1 MNDNV
6 KYWLSMGNS
15 LFYGREGAV
24 KNPEKA
30 KHWFEMAA
38 EGGSEEAAEMLN
50 TYYGDAD
57 IASKE
62 LPVDEDVTTNAV
74 EVAVCTEY
82 EKAQMRDIV
91 AWQNQEPSVVSKGFS
106 IVAKPFEFVVS
117 KVIPQSAMEG
127 ALNAANSAGQF
138 LADESDICRDGNV
151 SDIAILRH
159 KDLKT
164 SDDLANN
171 VHNWAITTAAAEGGV
186 TGATGAAGIALD
198 VPAIL
203 TLALRTIHKI
213 GLCYGYR
220 ADTLEEKNFVLDI
233 LSAAG
238 ANSQKEKVSALVAL
252 QTMRTI
258 IAKQTWKSMQN
269 AGEKETMILMI
280 KALCKQ
286 LGINLTKRK
295 ALQAIPVIGGVVGAA
310 VNGSFIRDV
319 GYAARRIYQQRWLQ
333 DNDKWNGDES
343 ELQ

>member
-1 MNDNV
+1 MNENV
-6 KYWLSMGNS
+6 EYWLKMGNT
-15 LFYGREGAV
+15 LFYGCEGV
-24 KNPEKA
+24 TPKPEKA
-30 KHWFEMAA
+30 KRWYEMAA
-38 EGGSEEAAEMLN
+38 AEGNEEAIEMLKNHYGVAN
-50 TYYGDAD
+50 TEL
-57 IASKE
+57 KE
-62 LPVDEDVTTNAV
+62 VPMDEDLKTNAL
-74 EVAVCTEY
+74 EVVGCTAY
-82 EKAQMRDIV
+82 EKEQVRDIV

-106 IVAKPFEFVVS
+106 RFAKPFEFVVS

-138 LADESDICRDGNV
+138 LADEGDICRDGNV
-151 SDIAILRH
+151 ANIEDLRH

-186 TGATGAAGIALD
+186 TGAAGAAGIALD

-258 IAKQTWKSMQN
+258 LAKQTWKSMQN
-269 AGEKETMILMI
+269 AGQKEAMLLAI
-280 KALCKQ
+280 KKLCSE

-295 ALQAIPVIGGVVGAA
+295 ALQAIPVIGATVGAA
-310 VNGSFIRDV
+310 VNGSFLRDV

-333 DNDKWNGDES
+333 DNDKWDSNVS
-343 ELQ
+343 EF